1 MRRVPWAVGRD
12 LSSLSGRQDAM
23 AGKPTF
29 EELEERRR
37 KRWGEALDKTP
48 VDWEASIQPVTE
60 AELEAARRDYK
71 ANAEAE
77 LARILA
83 KHQS

>member
-1 MRRVPWAVGRD
+1 
-12 LSSLSGRQDAM
+12 M

-48 VDWEASIQPVTE
+48 VDWERSIEPVTE
-60 AELEAARRDYK
+60 AELEAAQRSYRG
-71 ANAEAE
+71 NAEAE
-77 LARILA
+77 LKRILA